1 MRLYRTTMASNLS
14 SPVSFSELGM
24 VEPQFYLKP
33 LLPVFIYGGNFY
45 LLALS
50 QNKIRFFSGSRDGLR
65 EIFLKEILQS
75 LGEAS
80 QSPSEE
86 QSLQFHTRAPS
97 IGQKRAAIF
106 HGQGAVMMRP
116 TNELHTFSSR
126 LIKALT
132 SIWEISVPPFF
143 WTGVEYLFPIYKE
156 TNTYPQLRKAEV
168 KGNAD
173 EKSLGELHRQ
183 VWPFVQKEFDR
194 IIEQEK
200 ARCEELLGT
209 AMASN
214 DMKAVVLS
222 AV

>member
-132 SIWEISVPPFF
+132 SSGKYPCPLIFDGCGI
-143 WTGVEYLFPIYKE
+143 YFPIYKE
-156 TNTYPQLRKAEV
+156 TNTYPPLREAEV

-214 DMKAVVLS
+214 DMKTVVLS